1 MFAMIGTMIWH
12 PSDSR
17 SQMGGFTSGS
27 GTGSHTGTPSFASAP
42 STPRVD
48 AWAHTPVGGSGGAG
62 AAKTPLLNSGWS
74 QDSSDSA

>member
-1 MFAMIGTMIWH
+1 
-12 PSDSR
+12 
-17 SQMGGFTSGS
+17 MGGFTSG
-27 GTGSHTGTPSFASAP
+27 GGGALTGSHTGTPSFASAP

-48 AWAHTPVGGSGGAG
+48 AWAHTPAGASGGGGGGAG